1 MKMKEIKNLR
11 MNDELKVIKSL
22 YYMSDDCLRDN
33 EWYSKEELFEGL
45 CNIICE
51 GDVWKVIGFD
61 DDKVELE
68 CISGEMEG
76 EFSGGWFD
84 LESVYDKNCFELI

>member
-1 MKMKEIKNLR
+1 MIVIKNLSI
-11 MNDELKVIKSL
+11 NDELKVIKSL

-33 EWYSKEELFEGL
+33 EWYSKDELFESL
-45 CNIICE
+45 VNVICE

-61 DDKVELE
+61 GDKVELE

-76 EFSGGWFD
+76 EFSDGWFD
-84 LESVYDKNCFELI
+84 LKSVYDKNCFEII

>member
-22 YYMSDDCLRDN
+22 YYMSDDCLSEN

-51 GDVWKVIGFD
+51 GDIWKVIGFD
-61 DDKVELE
+61 GDKVELE
-68 CISGEMEG
+68 CIDGEMEG

-84 LESVYDKNCFELI
+84 LENVYDKNCFELI